1 MNLVF
6 EDDGQ
11 IKAGTILSESDAA
24 AQIELPGGRRIKVK
38 SPRAS

>member
-11 IKAGTILSESDAA
+11 IKAGAIPVRTDAA
-24 AQIELPGGRRIKVK
+24 AQIELPGGV
-38 SPRAS
+38 ASR